1 MKQIIRIDM
10 KKSEEKPEDIQAHH
24 SHEGHV
30 KESER
35 VTLPIE
41 GMHCASCVARVE
53 KALNTTAGV
62 HKASVNFATESASVQ
77 YDPSQ
82 ASRERLVQAVK
93 DAGYNVPEQKQI
105 HGSHEHQHD
114 HMHHDEK
121 EVILKRR
128 LIGAAGLTAGIFFLM
143 YSSLLGLSLGISM
156 SASLIL
162 QALLATPV
170 QFWAGWP
177 FYKNA
182 WAAAKNKTTDMFTL
196 IAIGTSVAYL
206 FSLYTLL
213 SGRSEVYF
221 DTSSAIITLI
231 LLGRL
236 LEARAKGRASSA
248 IKRLLGLQAK
258 TARLIRNGLEVEI
271 PIEEV
276 HAGDVL
282 WVKPGEKIPVDGVVV
297 EGHSSIDESMI
308 SGESIP
314 VEKHEGAEVIGAS
327 INQTGSFKMKATR
340 VGEESTLAQ
349 IIHMVEEAQAN
360 KPPIA
365 KLVDLIASYFVPA
378 VIGVALITGIVW
390 AILGLPLNGLLSAVA
405 VLIVACPC
413 ALGLATPV
421 SILVGTGK
429 GAEQGIFIRRGE
441 ALEIARK
448 LNTIVL
454 DKTGTI
460 TRGEPQVTDIIRLNG
475 MDEAKLLA
483 LAASAER
490 GSEHPLAEAI
500 VHEASKRGL
509 KLSDP
514 KQFSAQPG
522 RGISALISENGQPH
536 QLILGNEKLML
547 EKKIELQEALSHINR
562 LSDDGKTPM
571 LIAVDGK
578 LAGIIAVAD
587 QPKESSHQAI
597 QALQKM
603 NFDVIMLTG
612 DHERTANAIA
622 KQVGVKH
629 VLAGVLPGQKASEVS
644 KLQAAGK
651 IVAMV
656 GDGINDAPALSQADV
671 GIAIGTG
678 TDVAIEAADIT
689 LMSGDLRGVVTA
701 IALSRATIRNVKQN
715 LFWAFIYNLVLIP
728 VAALG
733 LLNPIIAAAAM
744 GLSSVSV
751 ITNALRLKRFGVSSS
766 S

>member
-1 MKQIIRIDM
+1 MKQIIRIEM
-10 KKSEEKPEDIQAHH
+10 KKSEEIPEHEQTHH
-24 SHEGHV
+24 SHENHL

-53 KALNTTAGV
+53 KALSKTPGV
-62 HKASVNFATESASVQ
+62 QNASVNFATESASVQ

-82 ASRERLVQAVK
+82 ASRENLVQAVK
-93 DAGYNVPEQKQI
+93 EAGYNVPEQKQI
-105 HGSHEHQHD
+105 HDAHGHQHD
-114 HMHHDEK
+114 HMHHDEN

-128 LIGAAGLTAGIFFLM
+128 LIAAAGLTAGIFFLM

-231 LLGRL
+231 LLGRV

-258 TARLIRNGLEVEI
+258 TARVIRNGTEFEI
-271 PIEEV
+271 PIEDV
-276 HAGDVL
+276 RAGDTV
-282 WVKPGEKIPVDGVVV
+282 WVKPGEKIPVDGIVID
-297 EGHSSIDESMI
+297 GHSSVDESMI

-314 VEKHEGAEVIGAS
+314 VEKHEGVEVIGAS
-327 INQTGSFKMKATR
+327 INQTGSFKLKATR

-349 IIHMVEEAQAN
+349 IIRMVEEAQAN

-365 KLVDLIASYFVPA
+365 KLVDMIASYFVPT

-460 TRGEPQVTDIIRLNG
+460 TCGEPQVTDIIRLNG
-475 MDEAKLLA
+475 MNENNLLM

-522 RGISALISENGQPH
+522 RGISAMISENGQSH
-536 QLILGNEKLML
+536 QLVLGNEELMT
-547 EKKIELQEALSHINR
+547 EKNISLNEAVSHINR

-587 QPKESSHQAI
+587 QPKDSSRAAI
-597 QALQKM
+597 SALQKIG
-603 NFDVIMLTG
+603 FDVIMLTG
-612 DHERTANAIA
+612 DHPRTAKAIA
-622 KQVGVKH
+622 KQVGIQH
-629 VLAGVLPGQKASEVS
+629 VLAGVLPGQKASEIA

-678 TDVAIEAADIT
+678 TDVAIEAADVI

-715 LFWAFIYNLVLIP
+715 LFWAFIYNAILIP
-728 VAALG
+728 VAAFG
-733 LLNPIIAAAAM
+733 LLGPIISAAAM

-751 ITNALRLKRFGVSSS
+751 ITNALRLKRFRVSSNS
-766 S
+766 